1 MTTPAEPAAPG
12 GIPAGWKLPRLRIT
26 RDGEWLHEGEEVTH
40 PGILANLRENLKVDA
55 EGHYLVAGPA
65 RVPVELEDAP
75 FVVLRV
81 AAEGDRLVATLN
93 DLSREPLDPETL
105 SFDGAGVPHCR
116 VKGGTFSARLSRAAT
131 YQLLERMED
140 EGDDEPGGAGG
151 RLPPLS
157 HRAAA
162 AGHAARPLLAPD
174 DPAAARTSM
183 RAVAASDRDQAFW
196 KRWTPSPPTRRAACP
211 SASR

>member
-1 MTTPAEPAAPG
+1 MTTPPEPAPPG

-81 AAEGDRLVATLN
+81 AGEGDQLVATLN

-105 SFDGAGVPHCR
+105 SFDAEGVPHCR
-116 VKGGTFSARLSRAAT
+116 VKGGIFVARLSRAAT
-131 YQLLERMED
+131 HQLLERMED
-140 EGDDEPGGAGG
+140 TEGGSAAILVVGSRRYPIA
-151 RLPPLS
+151 LPP
-157 HRAAA
+157 
-162 AGHAARPLLAPD
+162 GTAP
-174 DPAAARTSM
+174 
-183 RAVAASDRDQAFW
+183 
-196 KRWTPSPPTRRAACP
+196 PSP
-211 SASR
+211 SAGA

>member
-1 MTTPAEPAAPG
+1 VTTPAEPAAPG

-81 AAEGDRLVATLN
+81 AVEGDRLVATLN

-140 EGDDEPGGAGG
+140 EGEDSPAVLVVGSRRYPIA
-151 RLPPLS
+151 LPPGALPPP
-157 HRAAA
+157 
-162 AGHAARPLLAPD
+162 G
-174 DPAAARTSM
+174 
-183 RAVAASDRDQAFW
+183 
-196 KRWTPSPPTRRAACP
+196 TPPPT
-211 SASR
+211 SAGA

>member
-1 MTTPAEPAAPG
+1 M
-12 GIPAGWKLPRLRIT
+12 
-26 RDGEWLHEGEEVTH
+26 TH

-55 EGHYLVAGPA
+55 DGHYLVAGPA

-116 VKGGTFSARLSRAAT
+116 VKGGTLRRPPEPCRDVSAPRARGGRRGR
-131 YQLLERMED
+131 Q
-140 EGDDEPGGAGG
+140 PGGAGG

-157 HRAAA
+157 HRATA
-162 AGHAARPLLAPD
+162 AGHGPHLR
-174 DPAAARTSM
+174 
-183 RAVAASDRDQAFW
+183 
-196 KRWTPSPPTRRAACP
+196 
-211 SASR
+211 

>member
-1 MTTPAEPAAPG
+1 VTTPAEPAAPG
-12 GIPAGWKLPRLRIT
+12 AIPAGWKLPRLRIT

-40 PGILANLRENLKVDA
+40 PGILANLRENLRVDA

-81 AAEGDRLVATLN
+81 AEEGDRLVATLN

-105 SFDGAGVPHCR
+105 SFDREGVPHCR

-131 YQLLERMED
+131 HQLLERMED
-140 EGDDEPGGAGG
+140 EGEDNRAVLVVGA
-151 RLPPLS
+151 RRYPIALPPPGTPPPS
-157 HRAAA
+157 T
-162 AGHAARPLLAPD
+162 AGA
-174 DPAAARTSM
+174 
-183 RAVAASDRDQAFW
+183 
-196 KRWTPSPPTRRAACP
+196 
-211 SASR
+211 

>member
-55 EGHYLVAGPA
+55 DGHYLVAGPA

-81 AAEGDRLVATLN
+81 AVEGDRLVATLN

-105 SFDGAGVPHCR
+105 SFDG
-116 VKGGTFSARLSRAAT
+116 
-131 YQLLERMED
+131 
-140 EGDDEPGGAGG
+140 GG
-151 RLPPLS
+151 RSPLPGERRDLLRPPEPCRRRIS
-157 HRAAA
+157 SSSAWRTKGKT
-162 AGHAARPLLAPD
+162 AGRCWWSA
-174 DPAAARTSM
+174 PAAI
-183 RAVAASDRDQAFW
+183 
-196 KRWTPSPPTRRAACP
+196 PSRYRRRARRP
-211 SASR
+211 TSADA

>member
-55 EGHYLVAGPA
+55 DGHYLVAGPA

-105 SFDGAGVPHCR
+105 SFDGGGVPSLPGEGRDLRRPPEPCGDASAPRAH
-116 VKGGTFSARLSRAAT
+116 GGRRGR
-131 YQLLERMED
+131 Q
-140 EGDDEPGGAGG
+140 PGGAGG

-157 HRAAA
+157 HRRCRRR
-162 AGHAARPLLAPD
+162 ARPA
-174 DPAAARTSM
+174 TS
-183 RAVAASDRDQAFW
+183 AGS
-196 KRWTPSPPTRRAACP
+196 
-211 SASR
+211 

>member
-1 MTTPAEPAAPG
+1 MTTPTEPAAPG

-75 FVVLRV
+75 FVVVRV
-81 AAEGDRLVATLN
+81 AVEGDRLEATLN

-105 SFDGAGVPHCR
+105 SFDEEGVPHCR

-131 YQLLERMED
+131 HQLLERMED
-140 EGDDEPGGAGG
+140 EGEGN
-151 RLPPLS
+151 
-157 HRAAA
+157 
-162 AGHAARPLLAPD
+162 
-174 DPAAARTSM
+174 
-183 RAVAASDRDQAFW
+183 RAVLVVGSRRYPIAVPPPG
-196 KRWTPSPPTRRAACP
+196 TPPPT
-211 SASR
+211 SAGA